1 MTRRSYGRQRA
12 SSAAGWFWADTT
24 TESPALTPAERR
36 RSLSAAIAAVTVFGL
51 GIGQSVP
58 LLPLLLESRGTDT
71 TVNGLNAA
79 ASFLGVILGPLLAP
93 RCARR
98 LGVRDFLL
106 ACFAL
111 DMIVFA
117 LMKPFD
123 GIATWFVLRFLLGVI
138 GSSIFT
144 VSEASI
150 NLLADDA
157 TRGRIIGLY
166 AAALSAGFALGPLL
180 LSATGIHGW
189 PPFLAN
195 IAITA
200 AASLPLFGVG
210 NLGRDLRRE
219 PLASV
224 LGAFTTVPFILF
236 AIAVFGL
243 YEATLMALL
252 PIWSVRLGLTARLAA
267 ATVSAAYLGAIA
279 LQFPIGWLSD
289 RMARP
294 TVLRLCGVAGCGGA
308 VLLSIVA
315 ASPLPPVRPLFV
327 LLFLWGGI
335 AAGIYPVVLG
345 MVGDRFRGNELVSVN
360 AATIMAYGCGA
371 LLGPPLGGAAMD
383 IWNPQGLLGFF
394 VLVFAA
400 FLPVTLL
407 ARRFSSISSPGTRG
421 Q

>member
-1 MTRRSYGRQRA
+1 M
-12 SSAAGWFWADTT
+12 
-24 TESPALTPAERR
+24 
-36 RSLSAAIAAVTVFGL
+36 TVFGL
-51 GIGQSVP
+51 SIGQGGP
-58 LLPLLLESRGTDT
+58 LLPLILEARGTDA

-98 LGVRDFLL
+98 LGIRDFLL

-111 DMIVFA
+111 DMTVFA

-123 GIATWFVLRFLLGVI
+123 GIATWFALRFLLGVI

-150 NLLADDA
+150 NLLAGDA

-166 AAALSAGFALGPLL
+166 AAALSTGFALGPLL

-189 PPFLAN
+189 APFLAN

-200 AASLPLFGVG
+200 TATLPLLGVG
-210 NLGRDLRRE
+210 NLGRDLGRE
-219 PLASV
+219 PAASV
-224 LGAFTTVPFILF
+224 LALFTAVPFILF
-236 AIAVFGL
+236 AVAVFGL
-243 YEATLMALL
+243 YETTLLTLL
-252 PIWSVRLGLTARLAA
+252 PIWGVRMGLTARLAA

-279 LQFPIGWLSD
+279 LQFPLGWLSD
-289 RMARP
+289 KMARP
-294 TVLRLCGVAGCGGA
+294 TVLRLCGVAGCSGA

-315 ASPLPPVRPLFV
+315 ASPPLPIRLLFV
-327 LLFLWGGI
+327 LLFLWGGVV
-335 AAGIYPVVLG
+335 AGIYPVVLG
-345 MVGDRFRGNELVSVN
+345 MVGDRFRGSELVNVN
-360 AATIMAYGCGA
+360 AAVIMAYGFGA

-394 VLVFAA
+394 VLVFAV
-400 FLPVTLL
+400 FLPTTLL
-407 ARRFSSISSPGTRG
+407 ARRLSSPGDAG
-421 Q
+421 

>member
-1 MTRRSYGRQRA
+1 M
-12 SSAAGWFWADTT
+12 
-24 TESPALTPAERR
+24 
-36 RSLSAAIAAVTVFGL
+36 TVFGL
-51 GIGQSVP
+51 GIGQGGT
-58 LLPLLLESRGTDT
+58 LLPLILESRGTDA

-111 DMIVFA
+111 DMTVFA
-117 LMKPFD
+117 LMKPFN

-150 NLLADDA
+150 NLFADDA
-157 TRGRIIGLY
+157 TRGRIIGFY

-189 PPFLAN
+189 LPFLVN

-200 AASLPLFGVG
+200 MAALPLLGVG
-210 NLGRDLRRE
+210 DFGDDLGRE

-224 LGAFTTVPFILF
+224 LGVFAVVPFILF
-236 AIAVFGL
+236 AVAVFGL
-243 YEATLMALL
+243 YETTLMTLL
-252 PIWSVRLGLTARLAA
+252 PIWGVRMGLTARLAA
-267 ATVSAAYLGAIA
+267 ATVSSAYLGAIA

-289 RMARP
+289 KMARS
-294 TVLRLCGVAGCGGA
+294 TVLRLCGMAGCGGA

-315 ASPLPPVRPLFV
+315 ASQPLPVGRLFV
-327 LLFLWGGI
+327 LLFVWGGV

-345 MVGDRFRGNELVSVN
+345 MAGDRFRGNELVSVN
-360 AATIMAYGCGA
+360 AGIIMAYGLGA

-383 IWNPQGLLGFF
+383 IWNPRGLLGFF

-400 FLPVTLL
+400 FLPATLL
-407 ARRFSSISSPGTRG
+407 AGRARK
-421 Q
+421 

>member
-1 MTRRSYGRQRA
+1 LN
-12 SSAAGWFWADTT
+12 AAGRCSADTT
-24 TESPALTPAERR
+24 SELLSLTPAERR
-36 RSLSAAIAAVTVFGL
+36 RGLVAAIAAVTVFGL
-51 GIGQSVP
+51 SIGQGGP
-58 LLPLLLESRGTDT
+58 LLPLILESRGTDV

-79 ASFLGVILGPLLAP
+79 ASFVGVILGPLLAP

-98 LGVRDFLL
+98 FGVRDFLL

-111 DMIVFA
+111 DMCVFA

-157 TRGRIIGLY
+157 TRGRIIGVY

-189 PPFLAN
+189 PPFLVN

-200 AASLPLFGVG
+200 TGALPLLGVSD
-210 NLGRDLRRE
+210 LGRDLGRE
-219 PLASV
+219 PMASV
-224 LGAFTTVPFILF
+224 LGVFTAVPFILF
-236 AIAVFGL
+236 AVAVFGL
-243 YEATLMALL
+243 YETTMITLL
-252 PIWSVRLGLTARLAA
+252 PIWGVRMGLTARLAA
-267 ATVSAAYLGAIA
+267 ATVSAAYLGAIV

-289 RMARP
+289 KMARP
-294 TVLRLCGVAGCGGA
+294 TVLRLCGMAGCCGA

-315 ASPLPPVRPLFV
+315 ASPPPPVRLLFV

-335 AAGIYPVVLG
+335 ASGIYPVVLG
-345 MVGDRFRGNELVSVN
+345 TAGNRFRGNELVSVN
-360 AATIMAYGCGA
+360 AAIIMAYGFGA

-383 IWNPQGLLGFF
+383 IWNPPGLLGFF
-394 VLVFAA
+394 VVVFAA
-400 FLPVTLL
+400 FMLATLL
-407 ARRFSSISSPGTRG
+407 AGRERK
-421 Q
+421 

>member
-1 MTRRSYGRQRA
+1 MA
-12 SSAAGWFWADTT
+12 
-24 TESPALTPAERR
+24 
-36 RSLSAAIAAVTVFGL
+36 AAIAAVTVFGL
-51 GIGQSVP
+51 GIGQGGP

-71 TVNGLNAA
+71 TINGLNAA

-98 LGVRDFLL
+98 LGIRNLLL

-111 DMIVFA
+111 DMTVFA

-123 GIATWFVLRFLLGVI
+123 GIATWFALRFLLGVI

-157 TRGRIIGLY
+157 TRGRLIGLY

-200 AASLPLFGVG
+200 TAALPLLGVG
-210 NLGRDLRRE
+210 NFGRDLGRE
-219 PLASV
+219 PVASV
-224 LGAFTTVPFILF
+224 LALFTTVPFMLC
-236 AIAVFGL
+236 AVAVFGL
-243 YEATLMALL
+243 YETALMTLL
-252 PIWSVRLGLTARLAA
+252 PIWGVRMGLTARLAA

-289 RMARP
+289 KMARP
-294 TVLRLCGVAGCGGA
+294 TVLRLCGVAGCSGA
-308 VLLSIVA
+308 VLLSFVA
-315 ASPLPPVRPLFV
+315 ASPPLPVRLLFV

-335 AAGIYPVVLG
+335 VAGIYPVALG
-345 MVGDRFRGNELVSVN
+345 MAGDRFRGSELVSVN
-360 AATIMAYGCGA
+360 AAIIMAYGSGA

-394 VLVFAA
+394 VLLFAA
-400 FLPVTLL
+400 FLPATLL
-407 ARRFSSISSPGTRG
+407 ARRERK
-421 Q
+421 